1 MKRYNYKAKD
11 KKTGRVVSGSVQA
24 ENERAAGRILLEQGY
39 IPQKVSEERK
49 DGWLAK
55 FQNRVSYTTVCNFD

>member
-24 ENERAAGRILLEQGY
+24 EIGRAH
-39 IPQKVSEERK
+39 V
-49 DGWLAK
+49 
-55 FQNRVSYTTVCNFD
+55 